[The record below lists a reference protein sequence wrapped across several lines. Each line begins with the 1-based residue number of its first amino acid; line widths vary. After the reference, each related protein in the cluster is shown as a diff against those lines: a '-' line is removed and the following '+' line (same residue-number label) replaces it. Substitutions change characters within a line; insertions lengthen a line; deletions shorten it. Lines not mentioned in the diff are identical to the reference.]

1 MNMYK
6 CLSAIMH
13 LGNVDFSENDDEQ
26 SSVRTRPKL
35 QVVAVSEN
43 DHCTGS
49 SSAWPAFPGCCNC
62 FMSIFDNLRGVTSNQ
77 FGTTL
82 LTLATPSQKHP
93 VVTILDVAKICSW
106 GFCGSPPD
114 TSV

>member
-1 MNMYK
+1 MFVSLQHQMNMYK

-49 SSAWPAFPGCCNC
+49 SCAWPA
-62 FMSIFDNLRGVTSNQ
+62 S
-77 FGTTL
+77 
-82 LTLATPSQKHP
+82 P
-93 VVTILDVAKICSW
+93 VVVATILCTYLVTYEVLCQ
-106 GFCGSPPD
+106 
-114 TSV
+114 TSLGQPF